1 MRQGDICIVRLDP
14 VVGHEQAKTR
24 PCVIVQCNTLNMFL
38 NTVIIAPITSTIP
51 EKMYP
56 NIISLNKD
64 TSSLK
69 KEGVIKIE
77 QLRCID
83 KSRIQKKVGLVTQKK
98 IEEIKAALKAVFSMY

>member
-24 PCVIVQCNTLNMFL
+24 PCVVVQCNTLNLFL
-38 NTVIIAPITSTIP
+38 NTVIVAPITSTIP

-56 NIISLNKD
+56 NIVSLDKEI
-64 TSSLK
+64 SSLK
-69 KEGVIKIE
+69 KDGVVKIE

-83 KSRIQKKVGLVTQKK
+83 KSRIQKRVGSITQKK
-98 IEEIKAALKAVFSMY
+98 IEEIKSALRAVFSMY